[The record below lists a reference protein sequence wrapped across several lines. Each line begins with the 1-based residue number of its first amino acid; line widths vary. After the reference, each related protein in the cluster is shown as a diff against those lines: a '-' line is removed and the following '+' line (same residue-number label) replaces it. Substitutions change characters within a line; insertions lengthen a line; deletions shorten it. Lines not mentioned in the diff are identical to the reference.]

1 MWETPTENVS
11 SAPLQLSL
19 QIVVTIARGNNG
31 TAVTLRSDI
40 FYNPVAVLRDHTA
53 ETSAL
58 LILINDNPL
67 RTGIWPILYN
77 YPFIFD
83 KTNILFIVSL

>member
-1 MWETPTENVS
+1 MWETPTENLS

-31 TAVTLRSDI
+31 TAVTLHSDI
-40 FYNPVAVLRDHTA
+40 FYTHVAVLRDHTA

-58 LILINDNPL
+58 LILINDNATSYRNLTDPL
-67 RTGIWPILYN
+67 
-77 YPFIFD
+77 
-83 KTNILFIVSL
+83 

>member
-1 MWETPTENVS
+1 MWETPTENLS

-19 QIVVTIARGNNG
+19 QIVATIARGNNG

-40 FYNPVAVLRDHTA
+40 FYTHVAVLRDHTA

-58 LILINDNPL
+58 FILINDNA
-67 RTGIWPILYN
+67 T
-77 YPFIFD
+77 
-83 KTNILFIVSL
+83 S